1 MRVDIRDRDALQAIA
16 PDALSAY
23 AKAAGWSRIG
33 RYREDSDIYDA
44 EHLPEII
51 LPRKQL
57 LEDYPS
63 LVGRLIAIF
72 AEVAGRD
79 ELALYRDLL
88 NANRDVVRVRA
99 GGGDEG
105 SLTANDGVDLIGG
118 SRDMLLAAACSLR
131 EPQALY
137 RAGANREAADLLSRV
152 RLGQTEQGSFVVAL
166 MIAIPPPI
174 PALIDDFDDHGAPIE
189 RRMTKRLIEALSSA
203 RSATESTVAGE
214 GEAFAKAVDN
224 GVSANLCEALDRIIS
239 PFPTLNVSVTWAQTR
254 PMKPPGQSV
263 GFANAD
269 ALILRE
275 AARSLRGREPQPDQ
289 SLVGPI
295 HRLRRDEWETDGVV
309 TIRAVVEGQWKSVKV
324 YARRVDYER
333 LTEAHRKKSTVAV
346 TGDMEQYGQ
355 RLVLRNARILS
366 IDTNEEDDGETA
378 AVEASDVR
386 SVDG

>member
-1 MRVDIRDRDALQAIA
+1 MRVDIRDRDALQAIS

-33 RYREDSDIYDA
+33 SYREYSDIYDA

-51 LPRKQL
+51 LPRTQL
-57 LEDYPS
+57 LADYPS

-99 GGGDEG
+99 GGGVEG
-105 SLTANDGVDLIGG
+105 SMTANDGVDLIGG

-174 PALIDDFDDHGAPIE
+174 PALIDDFDDYEAPIE

-203 RSATESTVAGE
+203 RSATESTVSGE
-214 GEAFAKAVDN
+214 GEAFAKAVDS
-224 GVSANLCEALDRIIS
+224 GVSANLCEALDRMIS
-239 PFPTLNVSVTWAQTR
+239 PFPTLDISVTWARTR
-254 PMKPPGQSV
+254 PMKSPGQSV
-263 GFANAD
+263 GFTNSD

-275 AARSLRGREPQPDQ
+275 AARSFRGREPQPDQ

-295 HRLRRDEWETDGVV
+295 HRLRREEWETDGVV
-309 TIRAVVEGQWKSVKV
+309 TIRAVVDGQWKSVKV
-324 YARRVDYER
+324 YAKRTDYER
-333 LTEAHRKKSTVAV
+333 LTEAHRHRSVVVVK
-346 TGDMEQYGQ
+346 GDIEQYGE
-355 RLVLRNARILS
+355 RLSLRNARIVS
-366 IDTNEEDDGETA
+366 VNPSVED
-378 AVEASDVR
+378 
-386 SVDG
+386 